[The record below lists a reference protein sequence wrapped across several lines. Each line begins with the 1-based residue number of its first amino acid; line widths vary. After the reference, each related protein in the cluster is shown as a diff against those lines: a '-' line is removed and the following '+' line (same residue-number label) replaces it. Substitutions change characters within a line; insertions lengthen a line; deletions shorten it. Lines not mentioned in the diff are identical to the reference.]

1 MYFLLVHGVISV
13 IALIVAVYDIAV
25 DIKKSEKFIM
35 DYAYILI
42 IIASFVPILNIV
54 FIVLS
59 LFDEIPEYLG
69 KRRPIK
75 EKKNKE
81 KNLKKEFEKN
91 AKQNKIRL
99 QKNPSLGVVQT
110 LSKILKIYTQEFTN
124 EMRFSDSLNVLKNI
138 NQYVVDNQEKPEI
151 VKLLM
156 EYELTLTR
164 MLTIVEDGLGSDK
177 ESYYEVISVAN
188 DTIYMFDAEVQKI
201 KDDEYELEKTVI
213 GKTKERR
220 IQELR
225 EDQEFHKKRTA
236 SIS

>member
-1 MYFLLVHGVISV
+1 
-13 IALIVAVYDIAV
+13 
-25 DIKKSEKFIM
+25 
-35 DYAYILI
+35 
-42 IIASFVPILNIV
+42 
-54 FIVLS
+54 
-59 LFDEIPEYLG
+59 
-69 KRRPIK
+69 
-75 EKKNKE
+75 
-81 KNLKKEFEKN
+81 
-91 AKQNKIRL
+91 
-99 QKNPSLGVVQT
+99 
-110 LSKILKIYTQEFTN
+110 
-124 EMRFSDSLNVLKNI
+124 MRFSDSLNVLKNI